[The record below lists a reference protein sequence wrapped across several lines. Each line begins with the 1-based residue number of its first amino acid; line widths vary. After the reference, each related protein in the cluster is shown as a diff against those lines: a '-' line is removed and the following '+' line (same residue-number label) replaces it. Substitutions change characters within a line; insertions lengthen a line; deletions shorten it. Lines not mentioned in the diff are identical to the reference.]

1 MPFKLQNSDE
11 IPQPNLTSMIDVLFL
26 LILFFVVATKFMDS
40 ERQIELKVPQV
51 SDRGALTAA
60 PEKKVINVYQDGAIT
75 LDGADVTLEQL
86 TKRLAAARSQYKGIG
101 VLVRG
106 DGTGQFQRVA
116 SVLNACRQAGIAELG
131 IAVRSAEG
139 GAKNVRR

>member
-1 MPFKLQNSDE
+1 MPIKLQSSDE

-86 TKRLAAARSQYKGIG
+86 TKRLSAARSQYKGIG

-116 SVLNACRQAGIAELG
+116 SVLSACRQAGIAELG

>member
-1 MPFKLQNSDE
+1 MPIKLQNSDE

-86 TKRLAAARSQYKGIG
+86 TKHLSAARSQYKGIG

-116 SVLNACRQAGIAELG
+116 SVLSACRQAGIAELG

-139 GAKNVRR
+139 AAKNVRR

>member
-1 MPFKLQNSDE
+1 MPIKLQNDD
-11 IPQPNLTSMIDVLFL
+11 IPQLNLTSMIDVLFL
-26 LILFFVVATKFMDS
+26 LILFFVVGTKFMDS

-75 LDGADVTLEQL
+75 LDGAEVSLEQL
-86 TKRLAAARSQYKGIG
+86 TKRLAAARSQYKGVG

-106 DGTGQFQRVA
+106 DGTGQFHRVA

-131 IAVRSAEG
+131 IAVRTAEG
-139 GAKNVRR
+139 GSKNARR

>member
-1 MPFKLQNSDE
+1 MPIKLQNEE
-11 IPQPNLTSMIDVLFL
+11 IPPINLTSMIDVLFL
-26 LILFFVVATKFMDS
+26 LILFFVVGTKFIDS
-40 ERQIELKVPQV
+40 EQQIELKVPQV

-60 PEKKVINVYQDGAIT
+60 PDKRVVNVYQDGQIT

-86 TKRLAAARSQYKGIG
+86 TKRLTAARSQYKGIG
-101 VLVRG
+101 VVVRG

-131 IAVRSAEG
+131 IAVRTAEG
-139 GAKNVRR
+139 GNQNARR